1 MRSWCFDSVAT
12 TTDGVTSY
20 DREYGSA
27 DIREV
32 VGKLIGNG
40 VYATPATNMQVVANT
55 GLTVKVQPG
64 CCWIKGAYG
73 CVDTAETLT
82 LETSSGG
89 RTDLIVARFSTDLS
103 YRSIRVMVVKGTDGN
118 SAAPALTRTATNYD
132 IQLAQIIVRSG
143 ASTISQSDITD
154 MRFNKSV
161 CGIVTGVVDQIDATD
176 LFAQYNT
183 AFNEKLNASQS
194 TLDAKLAAFQS
205 SFDTFFNSMQTTLSG
220 DVAGNLLTLI
230 NNHTADKDNP
240 HGVTKEQVGL
250 ENVLNEKQ
258 YCISNPQKMVFNGYH
273 YREGSA
279 GTITPAITVKAEDIS
294 KKIAGFL
301 VATQLRTSA
310 TDGETVARRLDFIGT
325 GSSEITISNGSYSE
339 TINFFYSNGNISG
352 GVQQNGSLSI
362 WRKNGHHIY
371 LWIAIIY
378 GSMEERVS

>member
-82 LETSSGG
+82 LEASNGG

-161 CGIVTGVVDQIDATD
+161 CGIVTGVIDQIDATD

-183 AFNEKLNASQS
+183 AFNEKLSASQS

-205 SFDTFFNSMQTTLSG
+205 SFDTFFDSMQTTLSG

-230 NNHTADKDNP
+230 NNHAADKDNP

-250 ENVLNEKQ
+250 DKVLNEKQ
-258 YCISNPQKMVFNGYH
+258 YCRSNPPPTGDTGWLAYQMSYGTLVR
-273 YREGSA
+273 YRELRDVVYLKGYCSDARTLTANQWTEVGYIPSSQWPLEDWYFTANAHQSGSVIQ
-279 GTITPAITVKAEDIS
+279 GYVSAEDGYVRLYSASAINS
-294 KKIAGFL
+294 WTFG
-301 VATQLRTSA
+301 TSYPIQ
-310 TDGETVARRLDFIGT
+310 T
-325 GSSEITISNGSYSE
+325 
-339 TINFFYSNGNISG
+339 
-352 GVQQNGSLSI
+352 
-362 WRKNGHHIY
+362 
-371 LWIAIIY
+371 
-378 GSMEERVS
+378 